1 MLYRYFIWWINDSA
15 VGFLMTVYFSMML
28 NVGENDNNNYYRN
41 EYNEIY
47 THADVH
53 ALKIS
58 RYLNIINSNV
68 IYKLFY

>member
-1 MLYRYFIWWINDSA
+1 
-15 VGFLMTVYFSMML
+15 MTVYFSMMI